1 MVTSMMH
8 VLPAKIEPVEEQ
20 ISETIFE
27 KTFQRIFTAL
37 KIFGFSPTVP
47 SVLKTRDR
55 RCSAWQVLSLCYGGV
70 ILLYSI
76 LSIIRTCY
84 GMVFGESGFLF
95 YLRVCIA
102 VWMTRCFLHS
112 FNVMKIMT
120 SNNGKRSKLFAIVK
134 QLDENI
140 GRDTMRNC
148 KKEVERYKRRSK
160 FLIIIIFGV
169 VIMSTTSI
177 ATALF
182 IGDSGKM
189 FVLTMLYPFQD
200 QVAYKL
206 LYIFM
211 TLHMN
216 VAWMAP
222 NLLYDS
228 VCDSLVLKLNFLED
242 KLASLSENLT
252 VRDHISEIRQMYL
265 KTTRLVGE
273 VDAMFGPM
281 VMFVYVFDIALF
293 SLNLYISLYVARS
306 FLEHFCVWFWILG
319 ALVNL
324 LVVSF
329 DASRV
334 VEKGKEV
341 VEQLQRLSPKGADPQ
356 ATAELSLLLFHLSG
370 EPIVMTIWSLIPL
383 YKSIIVSV
391 FISLITYFTLLL
403 QFK

>member
-1 MVTSMMH
+1 MESSVPLLRRCNTFVFHFEYHSH
-8 VLPAKIEPVEEQ
+8 VLWH
-20 ISETIFE
+20 
-27 KTFQRIFTAL
+27 
-37 KIFGFSPTVP
+37 GF
-47 SVLKTRDR
+47 
-55 RCSAWQVLSLCYGGV
+55 W
-70 ILLYSI
+70 
-76 LSIIRTCY
+76 
-84 GMVFGESGFLF
+84 ESGFLF
-95 YLRVCIA
+95 YLRLCIA

-112 FNVMKIMT
+112 INVMKIMT

-140 GRDTMRNC
+140 GRETMRNC
-148 KKEVERYKRRSK
+148 KKEVQRYKRRSK
-160 FLIIIIFGV
+160 ILFIIIFGV
-169 VIMSTTSI
+169 VIISTTLV
-177 ATALF
+177 AAALF

-189 FVLTMLYPFQD
+189 FLLLLYPFQD
-200 QVAYKL
+200 QIVYKL
-206 LYIFM
+206 LYVFM

-265 KTTRLVGE
+265 KMTRLVGE

-293 SLNLYISLYVARS
+293 SLNLYISLFIARS
-306 FLEHFCVWFWILG
+306 FLEHFGIYFWILMTL
-319 ALVNL
+319 ANL

-334 VEKGKEV
+334 VEKGKKV
-341 VEQLQRLSPKGADPQ
+341 VEQLQRLSPEGADSQ